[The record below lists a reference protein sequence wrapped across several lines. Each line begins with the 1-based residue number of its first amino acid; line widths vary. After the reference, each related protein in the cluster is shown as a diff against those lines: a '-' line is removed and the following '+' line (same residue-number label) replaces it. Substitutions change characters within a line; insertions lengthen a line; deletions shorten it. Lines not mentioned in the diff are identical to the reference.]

1 MQRSAEDIYFCWG
14 AQHGLYE
21 KNVIED
27 CTYGMTFG
35 LSDSVP
41 TSDHESRSQRYNH
54 SRGFTHST
62 RRRRPRRLH

>member
-35 LSDSVP
+35 QERFGS
-41 TSDHESRSQRYNH
+41 H
-54 SRGFTHST
+54 F
-62 RRRRPRRLH
+62 RP